1 MGGIGIGVDVETGV
15 RGDGDDGGRCC
26 GILNEVGWH

>member
-15 RGDGDDGGRCC
+15 VGDGDDGGMMLW
-26 GILNEVGWH
+26 IIK